1 MFTKITANHIILMYF
16 RTFIRG
22 QSMASESGIKQK
34 ALKINLDESIYG
46 TFAEIGAGQEVAAMF
61 FKAGAASGT
70 VAKSISAYDMTFS
83 DSIYGKEES
92 GRYVCQSR
100 VEKMIAYEYDLLI
113 ERLDDDNPD
122 RKFFAFAN
130 TVVARNYQGT
140 NSPNGWLGLR
150 FRTKGQEQPSEVVL
164 HVNMHD
170 KTNIAQARSLGVLGT
185 NMIYACYHSRSNI
198 SDFLD
203 ELMDNLNRSS
213 IEIDMIETKGPAF
226 EHFDN
231 RLLNLEL
238 IVKSFTDAVMFD
250 ENGHVRLAKDEL
262 YKKNIILTRG
272 SYRPPTNVNKNILET
287 GLSNFSKDIGEKAN
301 SIISLAEITINHLK
315 EDGEITSE
323 DFLARVDLLNSL
335 KQKVLI
341 TNMPQFFTLTRYVSC
356 FKPQHIGLV
365 FGVYNFMQIFDDNYN
380 KLDGGMLEA
389 MGHLFR
395 KNVQVYLC
403 PYKEDEGGELVDLHN
418 VSPAEDKKFLLEYIK
433 NSGQVKNLEGID
445 ESLLHI
451 YSRKVL
457 QMIRNSEKGWEEF
470 VPKEIAKTINEKC
483 LFGHPCDY

>member
-1 MFTKITANHIILMYF
+1 
-16 RTFIRG
+16 
-22 QSMASESGIKQK
+22 MASESGIKQK
-34 ALKINLDESIYG
+34 ALKINLDENIYG

-100 VEKMIAYEYDLLI
+100 VEKMIKYEYDLLI
-113 ERLDDDNPD
+113 ERLDSSHPGRN
-122 RKFFAFAN
+122 FFAFAN

-140 NSPNGWLGLR
+140 NSPNGWIGLR
-150 FRTKGQEQPSEVVL
+150 FRTSEKEAPSDVVL

-185 NMIYACYHSRSNI
+185 NMIYACFHNRLSI

-203 ELMDNLNRSS
+203 ELMDNLDRSS

-250 ENGHVRLAKDEL
+250 EKGKVRLAKDEL
-262 YKKNIILTRG
+262 YKKDIILTRG

-287 GLSNFSKDIGEKAN
+287 GVSNFSKDINVKNNE
-301 SIISLAEITINHLK
+301 IVSLAEITINHLK
-315 EDGEITSE
+315 EDGEITQD

-335 KQKVLI
+335 EQKVLI
-341 TNMPQFFTLTRYVSC
+341 TNMPQFFSLTKYIAT
-356 FKPQHIGLV
+356 FKPKHVGLV
-365 FGVYNFMQIFDDNYN
+365 LGVYNFMQIFDDNYN
-380 KLDGGMLEA
+380 KLAGGMLEA

-403 PYKEDEGGELVDLHN
+403 PYKEDEKGELIDLNN
-418 VSPAEDKKFLLEYIK
+418 VEPSADKKFLLEHIK
-433 NSGQVKNLEGID
+433 ISGKVKNLDGID

-457 QMIRNSEKGWEEF
+457 QMIRNSEKGWEKF
-470 VPKEIAKTINEKC
+470 VPEEIANTINEKC